1 MRRRGDNPHT
11 EPNGHRGWGPTAHHV
26 IARSTPAKAL
36 ESLSTGE
43 RKEVLIAAVPSEI
56 TEEML
61 RNLRVT
67 VPAGEDGKA
76 FRKRLQDVDRLA
88 EDTKLNRA
96 HISGYTFFRF
106 AEGDIKA
113 GKHRY
118 LASDGRTYTFH
129 DVPVTGAQERGG
141 YVYVPYL
148 GAKDVAAP
156 QGKGGAETLFA
167 SCERNGIPTPTFLPK
182 GVYSPNNRR

>member
-1 MRRRGDNPHT
+1 MKDPGKRPLKGPPKQREKLAEERKTEKPEERRNR
-11 EPNGHRGWGPTAHHV
+11 
-26 IARSTPAKAL
+26 
-36 ESLSTGE
+36 E
-43 RKEVLIAAVPSEI
+43 RKETAEILKEILSLTRNAAVADFDPKQWSEVE
-56 TEEML
+56 T
-61 RNLRVT
+61 
-67 VPAGEDGKA
+67 A
-76 FRKRLQDVDRLA
+76 QDVDRLA

-96 HISGYTFFRF
+96 HISGYTFFKF

-156 QGKGGAETLFA
+156 EGKGGAETLFA
-167 SCERNGIPTPTFLPK
+167 SCERNGIPTSTFLPK
-182 GVYSPNNRR
+182 GVYSPNNLR